1 MDFRLKRFTKAMD
14 ISRIANI
21 HYFEFTNKFH
31 TVDDKHPFRELLYVD
46 SGFIMVQAEN
56 YSGIVR
62 ENQIIIHRSDEI
74 HSLSCPEDRASNV
87 IIIGFECKCEELDI
101 FSTQPITLQDSQK
114 KLLTEIIKEGRSVF
128 LPPYDVPNQRDMKK
142 RKEYPFGADQM
153 IKLKLESL
161 MIEMV
166 RESKNV
172 LSGEP
177 NELSDATIQE
187 ICGYIRENFKNKI
200 TLSELCFLFGTNKT
214 SLCNK
219 FRSAH
224 GETIVSYIN
233 KLRIK
238 EAKLLL
244 RGGNF
249 NITEIAEKV
258 GFSSVHYFSRI
269 FKQYENQSP
278 TSYINTI
285 KSRLML

>member
-1 MDFRLKRFTKAMD
+1 MEFRLKRFTKAMD

-21 HYFEFTNKFH
+21 HYFEFTNRFH

-46 SGFIMVQAEN
+46 NGFIMVQTEN

-87 IIIGFECKCEELDI
+87 IIIGFECKCEELDV
-101 FSTQPITLQDSQK
+101 FSTQPVILQDSQK

-128 LPPYDVPNQRDMKK
+128 CPPYDVPNQRDMKK

-153 IKLKLESL
+153 IKLKLETL
-161 MIEMV
+161 MIELV
-166 RESKNV
+166 RDNKNV
-172 LSGEP
+172 LGGESD
-177 NELSDATIQE
+177 ELTDATIQE
-187 ICGYIRENFKNKI
+187 ICIYINKNFKNKI

-219 FRSAH
+219 FRSAL
-224 GETIVSYIN
+224 GETIISYIN

-244 RGGNF
+244 RSGNF
-249 NITEIAEKV
+249 NITQISEEV

-278 TSYINTI
+278 TNYINTI